1 MDKKAFL
8 AGSIAAFTWGT
19 VFVFGQISVQTGF
32 HPFLV
37 AFLRFLSAS
46 IFLALYH
53 FAKGERFFL
62 KSSDI
67 IHFLI
72 LGASGIFGMNAF
84 IFYSLT
90 LTDSTITSL
99 LMNANGF
106 IIGILGFFLLKE
118 RISMLEMMGLIVGTG
133 GCYLIF
139 TQGDISRISHSNL
152 AGNTLAALASFCWA
166 FYSVWSKKTGV
177 IEKYGAVLSTLWA
190 CVFGTVMLGI
200 AVLMLSVPLHF
211 DMKNVLIGVYL
222 GIVPAGVG
230 FTLWF
235 YSISKLKTIIPGII
249 QFIAP
254 LTTAVLAVILL
265 RQNISVATVIGG
277 LLIIAGVLFTL
288 EKQ

>member
-8 AGSIAAFTWGT
+8 AGTIAALTWGT

-32 HPFLV
+32 HPLFV
-37 AFLRFLSAS
+37 ALLRFLSAS

-53 FAKGERFFL
+53 VAKGGRFFL
-62 KSSDI
+62 RFSDI

-72 LGASGIFGMNAF
+72 LGASGIFGMNVF

-106 IIGILGFFLLKE
+106 IIGLLGFFLLKE
-118 RISMLEMMGLIVGTG
+118 KISIMEIIGLIAGIG

-139 TQGDISRISHSNL
+139 TQGDIQKISYSNL
-152 AGNTLAALASFCWA
+152 AGNTLAVLASFCWA
-166 FYSVWSKKTGV
+166 FYSVWSKKTKV
-177 IEKYGAVLSTLWA
+177 IDGYGAILSTLWA
-190 CVFGTVMLGI
+190 SVSGTIMLAI
-200 AVLMLSVPLHF
+200 AVLVAKVPLNF
-211 DMKNVLIGVYL
+211 DIKNVLISVYL
-222 GIVPAGVG
+222 GIVPAGIG

-235 YSISKLKTIIPGII
+235 YSINKLKTIIPGII
-249 QFIAP
+249 QFLAP

-265 RQNISVATVIGG
+265 KQSISIATIMGG
-277 LLIIAGVLFTL
+277 FLIIAGVLLTL
-288 EKQ
+288 KKQ